1 VTLAEY
7 QLAIP
12 ACILLTV
19 CVSVWALLTTKRV
32 RTLIVLVPILVTAGY
47 GSFSSVYSI
56 LGYPTEAHFKTEHVY
71 LHHRVDKDAD
81 RIYVW
86 ALTDRRTPRAFSIP
100 YDEETERKL
109 RTAQEKSEQGLP
121 QIIEDVEGRRHRE
134 AGDRNKSIRVY
145 DFDMS
150 AGISK

>member
-1 VTLAEY
+1 
-7 QLAIP
+7 
-12 ACILLTV
+12 
-19 CVSVWALLTTKRV
+19 
-32 RTLIVLVPILVTAGY
+32 
-47 GSFSSVYSI
+47 
-56 LGYPTEAHFKTEHVY
+56 
-71 LHHRVDKDAD
+71 
-81 RIYVW
+81 VW

-109 RTAQEKSEQGLP
+109 RTAQEKSEQGIP